1 MKEEDFNWNNFHWAA
16 ELPKERDFNDFGNA
30 ADW

>member
-1 MKEEDFNWNNFHWAA
+1 MDKDFNWNNFHWAA

-30 ADW
+30 AD